1 MQANIVLST
10 PPEKVRVAPYYP
22 RGVRLQM
29 DNATMF
35 IYDAQKFV
43 SEIVR
48 FAGDPEDGEGHA
60 MRQIAARFAAGG
72 VITPDECEQLAAYL
86 QPGQLVVDD
95 LPF

>member
-1 MQANIVLST
+1 MRANIVLST

-29 DNATMF
+29 DNATVF
-35 IYDAQKFV
+35 VDDVGKLV
-43 SEIVR
+43 SELVR
-48 FAGDPEDGEGHA
+48 FAGDPEDGEDYA

>member
-1 MQANIVLST
+1 MRANIVLST
-10 PPEKVRVAPYYP
+10 PPEEVRVAPYYP

-29 DNATMF
+29 DSATVF
-35 IYDAQKFV
+35 VDDVGKLV
-43 SEIVR
+43 SELVR
-48 FAGDPEDGEGHA
+48 FAGDPEDGEDYA
-60 MRQIAARFAAGG
+60 MRQVAARFAAGG